1 MNQTNMRL
9 GIKEI
14 PRADQW
20 LFFSLQHLCAMFG
33 ATVLVPFLVDMSPAT
48 ALLSSG
54 LGTLAFILVTK
65 GQVPAYLGSS
75 FAFITPII
83 SAQALGGVEGAMIG
97 SFFAGLIYGIVALII
112 KGAGTGWI
120 TKVLPPVVVGPVIM
134 VIGLSLATTAINN
147 AMYLPGTPTGED
159 PVYSLIHI
167 ATAGIT
173 LGVAVIATMYFKGFL
188 NLIPILLGL
197 LAGYGFALWQ
207 GLIDLSPIREAS
219 WIASPELIVPFVTYT
234 PSVNWAIVAIMAP
247 VALVTLAEH
256 TGQLMVLSKVAGKNF
271 LEKPGMHRTVMG
283 DGIATMIAA
292 SIGGPPNTTYG
303 ENVGVVAITRVFSVF
318 VVAGAAVLAIIFS
331 FVGKI
336 AAVIDSIPVAVMGG
350 ISILLF
356 GIIASAGVR
365 MLVDN
370 RIDMGEKRNMVIASI
385 ILVIGIGGAIVRFP
399 GFEIAGM
406 SLATIIGLLLH
417 GILPNRKVSYGNN
430 EMFDEKIN

>member
-1 MNQTNMRL
+1 MSQPKMRL

-14 PRADQW
+14 PRPDQW
-20 LFFSLQHLCAMFG
+20 LLFSLQHLCAMFG

-75 FAFITPII
+75 FAFIAPII
-83 SAQALGGVEGAMIG
+83 AAQGLGGTEGAMIG
-97 SFFAGLIYGIVALII
+97 SFFAGLVYGIVALVI
-112 KGAGTGWI
+112 KAAGTDWI
-120 TKVLPPVVVGPVIM
+120 TKVLPPIVVGPVIM
-134 VIGLSLATTAINN
+134 VIGLSLATTAIGN
-147 AMYLPGTPTGED
+147 AMYLPGTPVGEE
-159 PVYSLIHI
+159 PVYSLVHI
-167 ATAGIT
+167 ATASVT
-173 LGVAVIATMYFKGFL
+173 LAVAVIATMYFKGFL

-197 LAGYGFALWQ
+197 IAGYVFALWQ
-207 GLIDLSPIREAS
+207 GLIDLSPIREAPWFS
-219 WIASPELIVPFVTYT
+219 SPELLVPFVTYT
-234 PSVNWAIVAIMAP
+234 PSLNWAIVAIMAP

-318 VVAGAAVLAIIFS
+318 VVGGAAVLAIAFS
-331 FVGKI
+331 FIGKI
-336 AAVIDSIPVAVMGG
+336 AALISSIPEAVMGG

-365 MLVDN
+365 MLIDN
-370 RIDMGEKRNMVIASI
+370 SVDMGEKRNMVIASI
-385 ILVIGIGGAIVRFP
+385 ILVIGIGGATVRFSDT
-399 GFEIAGM
+399 FEIAGM
-406 SLATIIGLLLH
+406 SLATIIGLILH
-417 GILPNRKVSYGNN
+417 GILPNRSVSYGKKQI
-430 EMFDEKIN
+430 FDSES